1 MKKVLVL
8 CTGNSCRS
16 QIAEA
21 YLRTFAGDKAEIY
34 SAGVETHGV
43 NPRAIATMLEDG
55 IDLSKHTSNNVEE
68 YFNIDFDFVITVC
81 DNAKERCPY
90 FPTRA
95 LMFHQNFPDPAKAI
109 GTETE
114 ILAQFR
120 SVREMIK
127 TFSLR
132 FVSDHLTE

>member
-1 MKKVLVL
+1 
-8 CTGNSCRS
+8 
-16 QIAEA
+16 
-21 YLRTFAGDKAEIY
+21 
-34 SAGVETHGV
+34 
-43 NPRAIATMLEDG
+43 
-55 IDLSKHTSNNVEE
+55 
-68 YFNIDFDFVITVC
+68 
-81 DNAKERCPY
+81 
-90 FPTRA
+90 
-95 LMFHQNFPDPAKAI
+95 MFHQNFPDPAKAI